1 MHFKVY
7 MAVRWHA
14 VEGVIFLRRT
24 IVSRCCLLT
33 SVSCMLPFQLII
45 VSLIENYSLHH

>member
-24 IVSRCCLLT
+24 IVSPCCLLT
-33 SVSCMLPFQLII
+33 SVSCMQFVI